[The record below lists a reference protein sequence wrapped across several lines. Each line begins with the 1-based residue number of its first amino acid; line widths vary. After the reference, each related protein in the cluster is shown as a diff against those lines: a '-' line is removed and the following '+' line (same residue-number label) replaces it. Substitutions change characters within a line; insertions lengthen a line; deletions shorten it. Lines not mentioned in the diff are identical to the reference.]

1 MNLDDKHQ
9 RIPVPKWRALSGT
22 PSAELVSASSVQPDR
37 ELALARADRMHAL
50 YARWQ
55 ATPTIDNALELL
67 DCASFIDDKG
77 LFYGPAA
84 QIINSREVTKTSKFV
99 AQQVIRPDRVWL
111 GPSYDVKNRK
121 HIYRAIAENR
131 KRLLEEARNGL
142 LHAEQARL
150 YAIIDQ
156 AEAAE
161 YSFAKALSATP
172 NNRHILRS
180 FARFMVHVGQPEVAL
195 RKLRKSA
202 AIASDPWV
210 QAAEIA
216 LSEYHNVGSLVAKS
230 ASRMLDALQFR
241 REHTSEL
248 ATALATLEWHTG
260 HRRQFNKRFNE
271 SLSHPSENAL
281 AQATWLIREAP
292 SDLPDEML
300 QMLLPILG
308 SSAEA
313 HTYTLLKQ
321 KRWGDAIDSFVKW
334 QEEESFS
341 QHIAI
346 EGSFYAISFAK
357 NYDAAISICRDGLIA
372 NSTSHSLL
380 NNLCYAERRRGYV
393 DDAVKT
399 MVQLKSVYS
408 AWKSSPV
415 YLATDGMLNFA
426 LGNHDVGRAKYL
438 EALECAGAQKNEAL
452 SRRVK
457 MHWIQEEAFSGAVT
471 RSQADRLV
479 SRLQAELE
487 GSSKSEEIAEYWQNM
502 KQQIEEMSSKAGELH
517 LTQRS
522 EPHFIERYI

>member
-22 PSAELVSASSVQPDR
+22 PSAELVSAGSVQPDR

-67 DCASFIDDKG
+67 DCSSFIDEKG

-84 QIINSREVTKTSKFV
+84 QIINSQEVTKTSKFV

-121 HIYRAIAENR
+121 HIHRAIAENR

-172 NNRHILRS
+172 DNRHILRS

-216 LSEYHNVGSLVAKS
+216 LSEFHNVGSLVAKS
-230 ASRMLDALQFR
+230 ASKMLDALQFR

-260 HRRQFNKRFNE
+260 HRKRFNKRLKE

-292 SDLPDEML
+292 SDLPDEMSE
-300 QMLLPILG
+300 MLLPIFG
-308 SSAEA
+308 RSAEA
-313 HTYTLLKQ
+313 RTYALLKQ
-321 KRWGDAIDSFVKW
+321 KHWGEAIDSFVKW
-334 QEEESFS
+334 QDEESFS

-357 NYDAAISICRDGLIA
+357 NYDAAISICRNGLIA

-393 DDAVKT
+393 NDAVKT
-399 MVQLKSVYS
+399 MVRLKSVYS

-426 LGNHDVGRAKYL
+426 LGNHDAGRAMYL
-438 EALECAGAQKNEAL
+438 EALDTARAQKDEAL

-457 MHWIQEEAFSGAVT
+457 MHWLQEEALSGAVT
-471 RSQADRLV
+471 KSQAERLV
-479 SRLQAELE
+479 SRIQTELE
-487 GSSKSEEIAEYWQNM
+487 EGGKSEEMTEYWQYM
-502 KQQIEEMSSKAGELH
+502 KDQIQAMSAKSGELH
-517 LTQRS
+517 SQQRA
-522 EPHFIERYI
+522 EPHFIESHL